1 MGVSLFLILERLVT
15 LTKKVEYWFNTKTQ
29 SVEIGM
35 QSLSLE
41 RIGPFST
48 LEEAQRALEIV
59 AERAKRAREE
69 DEEEDNWD

>member
-1 MGVSLFLILERLVT
+1 
-15 LTKKVEYWFNTKTQ
+15 
-29 SVEIGM
+29 M